1 MVDKIKQK
9 HNFYLLILLFKLF
22 KIKPERENKR
32 ENRIDIYDDDAECF
46 YSLFTFHRFLQ
57 KSEHFAC
64 EMNVKE
70 EIKSEKEKY

>member
-46 YSLFTFHRFLQ
+46 
-57 KSEHFAC
+57 
-64 EMNVKE
+64 
-70 EIKSEKEKY
+70 